1 MRVKGE
7 IMTVCTLL
15 ETHMIFPEDLENMPM
30 KYTRHHWKENFKV
43 LVTGQDLTPQP
54 RLTGNSN
61 SEDPSA
67 LVTQVL
73 GLVCNLPQ
81 PA

>member
-43 LVTGQDLTPQP
+43 CVCDRTG
-54 RLTGNSN
+54 SH
-61 SEDPSA
+61 SIA
-67 LVTQVL
+67 
-73 GLVCNLPQ
+73 
-81 PA
+81 